1 MNYRH
6 LYHAGNFGDVLKH
19 VVLSLL
25 LEALRHKETPFCY
38 VETHAGAGRY
48 DLLSEAAQ
56 KTGEYRQGIA
66 RLWELS
72 PAPED
77 LAAYLD
83 AVRSVNSMILGAEL
97 RFYPGSP
104 RIARFLMR
112 PQDRMVLMELHPE
125 ELAGLKAELAGDR
138 QVAIH
143 HQDGYTGLKALL
155 PPKER
160 RGLVLIDPPF
170 ERPDEWEQAL
180 SGLKLALARWPTGI
194 YAVWYPIK
202 ERRSV
207 ERWQRR
213 IAQIGTES
221 RIAKALLAELS
232 VYPEDVPQRLNGAG
246 MLIVNPPWHLD
257 ERLKGLLP
265 RLAELLAVGERGST
279 RAQWLVPESATQR

>member
-19 VVLSLL
+19 AVLSLL
-25 LEALRHKETPFCY
+25 LRALRRKETPFCY
-38 VETHAGAGRY
+38 LETHAGAGRY
-48 DLLSEAAQ
+48 DLLCDAAQ

-66 RLWELS
+66 HLWGLS
-72 PAPED
+72 PVAED
-77 LAAYLD
+77 LAAYLDAYLD
-83 AVRSVNSMILGAEL
+83 AVRSVNQGGEL

-112 PQDRMVLMELHPE
+112 PQDRMVLMDLHPE
-125 ELAGLKAELAGDR
+125 ELAALKSEFAGDR

-143 HQDGYTGLKALL
+143 HQDGYAGLKALL

-180 SGLKLALARWPTGI
+180 SGLKLALGRWPTGI

-202 ERRSV
+202 DRRSV
-207 ERWQRR
+207 QRWQRR
-213 IAQIGTES
+213 MVQIGS
-221 RIAKALLAELS
+221 AKILLAELS
-232 VYPEDVPQRLNGAG
+232 VYPEDVPQRLNGCG
-246 MLIVNPPWHLD
+246 MLIVNPPWQLD

-265 RLAELLAVGERGST
+265 RLLALLAVGEGGSA
-279 RAQWLVPESATQR
+279 RVQWLVPESAAQR